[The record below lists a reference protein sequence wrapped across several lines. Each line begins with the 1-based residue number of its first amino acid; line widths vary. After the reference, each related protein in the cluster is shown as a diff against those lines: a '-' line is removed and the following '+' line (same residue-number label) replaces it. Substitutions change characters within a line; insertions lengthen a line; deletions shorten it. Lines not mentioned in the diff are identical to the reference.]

1 MKQAK
6 KSQSKK
12 LNRKILFK
20 RIRVIVF
27 TLLFLTLATAGI
39 YAGYRALT
47 GTASTVQPLT
57 MKVDSKPFTLKI
69 QAAGELQSSE
79 SVAVAVPN
87 VPVHRLRISA
97 IVGEG
102 VRVNKG
108 DVLAEFD
115 PSELDLKIMEHR
127 SEMETVVQKMS
138 KGELASEVDRSD
150 VIKDRKIAELELQ
163 KISEFLPR
171 DEQVFAQRE
180 IIEGRLDKE
189 YTEKKIVLA
198 DAKLELKGKV
208 YSLEEAILMLER
220 GQATA
225 RKDQAEKALGSLKLI
240 SPASG
245 IVVYNDPGFFFG
257 GYALAPGT
265 TVYIGMTFLN
275 LVNPEKM
282 EARCYV
288 LEKDAG
294 ELRTGQSARVT
305 LDPFPGMEF
314 SGTVKNIDNLA
325 RPIDRDSPVKY
336 FQTVITLNE
345 NDKEVMK
352 PGVKLKTEIVAGEL
366 KDVIVVPRSAVIK
379 KEAGFVAYVEREPG
393 QFNATQVTLGQG
405 DLIQVVVNE
414 GLEPGQT
421 LALNPPDV
429 KRSFTDK
436 DKKSA
441 EGNSSKSP

>member
-12 LNRKILFK
+12 LSRKILFK
-20 RIRVIVF
+20 RVRLIVF
-27 TLLFLTLATAGI
+27 TVIFLAMATAGI

-47 GTASTVQPLT
+47 ESASILQPLT
-57 MKVDSKPFTLKI
+57 MKVDPKPFTLKI
-69 QAAGELQSSE
+69 QATGELQSAE

-87 VPVHRLRISA
+87 VPVHRLRISSVVA
-97 IVGEG
+97 EG

-115 PSELDLKIMEHR
+115 PSEIDLKIMEHR
-127 SEMETVVQKMS
+127 SEMEAVVQKMS
-138 KGELASEVDRSD
+138 KGELANEVDRAD
-150 VIKDRKIAELELQ
+150 VVKDRKIAELELE

-208 YSLEEAILMLER
+208 YSLQEAILMLER

-225 RKDQAEKALGSLKLI
+225 KMGQAEKALGSLKLI

-257 GYALAPGT
+257 GYTLSPGR
-265 TVYIGMTFLN
+265 TVYIGMMLFS

-282 EARCYV
+282 EAKCYV

-294 ELRTGQSARVT
+294 ELRAGQSASVT
-305 LDPFPGMEF
+305 LDPFPGRQF

-366 KDVIVVPRSAVIK
+366 NDVVVVPRSAVVK
-379 KEAGFVAYVEREPG
+379 KEAGFVAYVERGPG
-393 QFNATQVTLGQG
+393 QFEATPVTLGQG
-405 DLIQVVVNE
+405 DLIQVVVSE
-414 GLEPGQT
+414 GLEKGQT

-429 KRSFTDK
+429 KRGSTGK
-436 DKKSA
+436 DKKST